1 MKRIQHGLVV
11 ILMVG
16 LMGFTANNEGDF
28 EGTFSYLI
36 KVDKS
41 EQERTMRF
49 KFFVK
54 GEQTLIRMKSQQ
66 MPQDMKMMID
76 KAQSN
81 FFMLMNRN
89 DQKIAMKQSLD
100 RMRSMRKKASKM
112 EENSFE
118 KTGKTKTIKGYK
130 CNLYKI
136 KGSKVKGN
144 AWVTDE
150 LALNM
155 KNVFNLM
162 QQNPSAG
169 SKSSSMFP
177 DNYPDNGITMK
188 SKMKY
193 QDKDGEVSMKIQ
205 SVEEKSVSK
214 DRFDISDYRVMDMSG
229 MPKKDK

>member
-1 MKRIQHGLVV
+1 
-11 ILMVG
+11 MVG

-36 KVDKS
+36 KVNKP

-54 GEQTLIRMKSQQ
+54 GEQTLIRMKSKQ

-76 KAQSN
+76 KAQSE

-89 DQKIAMKQSLD
+89 NQKIAMKQSLE
-100 RMRSMRKKASKM
+100 RMRSMGKKAAKM
-112 EENSFE
+112 DDQSIE
-118 KTGKTKTIKGYK
+118 KTEKTKPIKGYE
-130 CNLYKI
+130 CRLYKI
-136 KGSKVKGN
+136 KGSKIKGN

-150 LALNM
+150 LALDM
-155 KNVFNLM
+155 KNLFNLM

-169 SKSSSMFP
+169 SKNTSMFP

-188 SKMKY
+188 SKMQY
-193 QDKDGEVSMKIQ
+193 KDNDGDVLMKIQ

-229 MPKKDK
+229 MPEKNK